1 MEVDMVAKAFD
12 DMVFFHAFFMA
23 FFPIPFLI
31 NLFTLFTYKTYQKVI
46 IKLWF
51 VMPIIFLLV
60 AIGSFTGIFIMASAQ
75 WYINWHIAF
84 MIIFMAFIFGGEIMR
99 LKRLKLAKTSENL
112 MLRYIRFCKVLYSLD
127 LVGALIFS
135 LRILS

>member
-75 WYINWHIAF
+75 WYINWRIAYVYNLLESKSF
-84 MIIFMAFIFGGEIMR
+84 SVVLRLNVCLAIGEPPPIFW
-99 LKRLKLAKTSENL
+99 
-112 MLRYIRFCKVLYSLD
+112 
-127 LVGALIFS
+127 
-135 LRILS
+135 

>member
-1 MEVDMVAKAFD
+1 MEVDMVAKAFN

-31 NLFTLFTYKTYQKVI
+31 NLYTLFTYKTYQKVI

-60 AIGSFTGIFIMASAQ
+60 AVGSFSGVFILASRQ
-75 WYINWHIAF
+75 WYMTWQIGLMIAL
-84 MIIFMAFIFGGEIMR
+84 MVLIFAVEMVR
-99 LKRLKLAKTSENL
+99 LKRLKLARTDEGL
-112 MLRYIRFCKVLYSLD
+112 MRKYIAFCRWVYSIELCLVLL
-127 LVGALIFS
+127 FS
-135 LRILS
+135 LRIIV